1 MITKDKVTEIFCI
14 IDEFDKNFESE
25 LKKNLLP
32 VTDGKQHRNRKASL
46 SDSEIM
52 TILLLFHFGT
62 YRNFKHYYIYYIREH
77 MKRDFPNAVSYNRF
91 IELEQRV
98 REFGIRKH
106 L

>member
-46 SDSEIM
+46 SDS
-52 TILLLFHFGT
+52 G
-62 YRNFKHYYIYYIREH
+62 
-77 MKRDFPNAVSYNRF
+77 VSPTFRTKVTLSQVWVAALY
-91 IELEQRV
+91 
-98 REFGIRKH
+98 
-106 L
+106 